1 MKFSVVKFALS
12 VCLGS
17 AVLSSVADET
27 VFYWKGSYTAW
38 ESWSDLTKWS
48 TDNAS
53 TVAPDHVPGTGD
65 DDWLWPYGNLGSGDF
80 GGMIGK
86 FDLGGNAYRLKGYSN
101 GSGPIEQWKSYKFH
115 LTNGTLSVDYAV
127 RPTAKGGAYTTS
139 MQYFLYDAT
148 LNCTFPD
155 KYGTANRIGTSSL
168 CEFFYL
174 KSAAA
179 VNLYG
184 LLNVYGLKSE
194 VSSDSTLTFD
204 GGRIYVWQSSTYK
217 EGASSSTHVQL
228 DNSGTLNFP
237 NGFDWVY
244 VGGDNGGAE
253 LNRRIYVNQKAG
265 QTILGGKFQKSEE
278 SSNRQLMKFTF
289 SGGKITVPD
298 GKAAGFYNPTVK
310 HGQETFAEVTA
321 DASVTVDVGA
331 AATLDMSLFTYG
343 DGVTLT
349 KTGTGRVDLTDR
361 PSSLIVSAGTALFK
375 NRVTDLDGISCG
387 VDGTIAFGV
396 PGNTLSSL
404 VGVEAGG
411 KFSVADDFPKTGIV
425 LTGPAD
431 ILSWVADRFTLPASM
446 AQAGVRAVVQDGVL
460 RLQAPVVVTA
470 CSFSTPTGS
479 PVVGCGFSVS
489 GLAAGDTAA
498 TAFSNQPTYDFGGC
512 SESSAV
518 GIYEVDVSGLES
530 DKYYVTSYEKGTIW
544 AIDPADATTFY
555 WAATRNVYSDYGD
568 LANWKM
574 DKALTVAATRL
585 PCGIDKVYGYGASVA
600 SKMRIG
606 SIDLGGGSYSIG
618 GFSAGSE
625 AGTSWQSYSLDIT
638 NGTFTI
644 LDTLRFDQN
653 LCWSHQ
659 VCGGSTLNIYTCGLG
674 VNAYSAFGNPST
686 AAAVIEVNDG
696 ACVNFYNPITFLY
709 FEARVSA
716 GGRLVF
722 DDGTFNVGNNAS
734 FKYQRTIINNGS
746 LEFPNG
752 WNWVGGAQWSDGPDY
767 TKSFTIHQQAGE
779 VRLGGD
785 FKKTAADSDA
795 WRRGLYFSFEGGK
808 IVTEEGRSVAFVQNI
823 GAKSGAEEVFPTVAE
838 GASVGVETL
847 ANSSLDMSIFTFGD
861 GAVLTKTGVGTL
873 KLAANVPE
881 TTKVEEGVLRMTAAA
896 TYETLELAAGATV
909 EIATTGLTVGSVCG
923 YADAN
928 FTVDAAAVKA
938 QKAGKVLITSAD
950 SEFLR
955 AVREK
960 AVLPKGYSLSVEDD
974 QLLLNNPGLI
984 LMLVAK

>member
-1 MKFSVVKFALS
+1 MKFSVVKFVLS

-17 AVLSSVADET
+17 AVFSSVADET

-53 TVAPDHVPGTGD
+53 TVAPDHVPGTDD
-65 DDWLWPYGNLGSGDF
+65 DDWLWPYGTYAGGDF
-80 GGMIGK
+80 SGVIGK

-101 GSGPIEQWKSYKFH
+101 GSGPIEQWKSYQFH

-155 KYGTANRIGTSSL
+155 EYKTYNRIGASSL

-174 KSAAA
+174 KSAATA
-179 VNLYG
+179 NLYG
-184 LLNVYGLKSE
+184 LLNVHGLRAE

-204 GGRIYVWQSSTYK
+204 SGRIYVWQSSAYN
-217 EGASSSTHVQL
+217 EGKTSSTHVQL

-244 VGGDNGGAE
+244 VGGDHYGNE
-253 LNRRIYVNQKAG
+253 LARRIYVNQKAG

-278 SSNRQLMKFTF
+278 SVNRQLMKFTF
-289 SGGKITVPD
+289 SGGKIFVPD
-298 GKAAGFYNPTVK
+298 GKNAGFYNPTVE
-310 HGQETFAEVTA
+310 HGQETFAEVAA

-343 DGVTLT
+343 AGATLT
-349 KTGTGRVDLTDR
+349 KTGAGRIDLTDR
-361 PSSLIVSAGTALFK
+361 PPSLVVSAGTALFK
-375 NRVTDLDGISCG
+375 NLVTELNGVTCG
-387 VDGTIAFGV
+387 AGGTIAFGV

-404 VGVEAGG
+404 TGISEAS
-411 KFSVADDFPKTGIV
+411 FSVADDFPKTGIV
-425 LTGPAD
+425 LTGCPAE
-431 ILSWVADRFTLPASM
+431 VATAVANNFVLPAPL
-446 AQAGVRAVVQDGVL
+446 AQAGVRAVAQDGIV

-470 CSFSTPTGS
+470 RSFSTPTGS
-479 PVVGCGFSVS
+479 PVAGCGFSVS
-489 GLAAGDTAA
+489 GLESGDTAE

-512 SESSAV
+512 SESGEA
-518 GIYEVDVSGLES
+518 GTYEVSVSGLES
-530 DKYYVTSYEKGTIW
+530 DKYYVTAYEKGTIW
-544 AIDPADATTFY
+544 AIDPSDATTFY

-585 PCGIDKVYGYGASVA
+585 PCGVDKIYGYGASVA

-606 SIDLGGGSYSIG
+606 SMDLCGGSYSIG

-625 AGTSWQSYSLDIT
+625 AGTSWQSYWLDIT

-653 LCWSHQ
+653 LCWSHR
-659 VCGGSTLNIYTCGLG
+659 VCGGATLNIFTCGLG
-674 VNAYSAFGNPST
+674 ENAYGAFGNPST
-686 AAAVIEVNDG
+686 AAATIEVDDG
-696 ACVNFYNPITFLY
+696 ACVNVYNPITFLY
-709 FEARVSA
+709 FEAKISA

-734 FKYQRTIINNGS
+734 FKYQRTIFNNGS

-752 WNWVGGAQWSDGPDY
+752 WNWVGGAPWSNDPDY

-785 FKKTAADSDA
+785 FRKTAVDSDA
-795 WRRGLYFSFEGGK
+795 YRRGLYFSFEGGK
-808 IVTEEGRSVAFVQNI
+808 IVTEEGRSVAFVQSI
-823 GAKSGAEEVFPTVAE
+823 GAKSGVEEVFPTVAE
-838 GASVGVETL
+838 GASVEVETL
-847 ANSSLDMSIFTFGD
+847 ADSSLDMSIFTFGD
-861 GAVLTKTGVGTL
+861 DAVLTKTGVGML
-873 KLAANVPE
+873 KLAANVPA
-881 TTKVEEGVLRMTAAA
+881 TTKVEEGVLRMAAAA
-896 TYETLELAAGATV
+896 TYDVLEFAADATV
-909 EIATTGLTVGSVCG
+909 EIATTGLVVGSVRG

-928 FTVDAAAVKA
+928 FTVDVAAVKA

-955 AVREK
+955 AVCEK
-960 AVLPKGYSLSVEDD
+960 AVLPKGCSLSVEND
-974 QLLLNNPGLI
+974 QLLLNNPGMMLI
-984 LMLVAK
+984 LR